1 MQRRRNGASRYA
13 GARVADYDGIVGG
26 GRPGGVGILYIGI
39 GALLLLWGGAQFRRG
54 LKPLRMRPFLL
65 VALGALMVYN
75 GLRMEEYLP

>member
-1 MQRRRNGASRYA
+1 
-13 GARVADYDGIVGG
+13 
-26 GRPGGVGILYIGI
+26 VGILYIGI

-75 GLRMEEYLP
+75 GLRMEQYLP